1 MPDLE
6 QQLEEAASPLERMK
20 LIAESS
26 LQLVSNNH
34 KRASELINEALPLAR
49 TLMKRGEGRKEFA
62 YLLRSKG
69 LYCFR
74 RNEFEQARA
83 HFEEA
88 LPLLERLNDRRNVV
102 RTILFLGAVAA
113 SVCEYDKALVLFQR
127 SKYLS
132 DESDDYGNAL
142 QSLTSIAG
150 IYKRTG
156 HYQEALEHF
165 TIALRLAVDVGDKQ
179 SESTVL
185 MSMSMIQNEQGNFD
199 QALQSL
205 FQALLIK
212 EHLGEE
218 AGIATMLLNIGNVY
232 ALIPDHRKA
241 IEYYEKSLA
250 IYERLG
256 RLKTEYGWCFLN
268 LGTMYMQL
276 GELTEARTWLEKGL
290 VISKSLEDLYGY
302 SGGLGVMAE
311 ILLRE
316 DHLDAAL
323 ESVETA
329 LGLMREINEQDAMA
343 DAMLTLGH
351 IQSRMSD
358 VPSAIQS
365 INQAIAT
372 AQTMGAKPVIRN
384 AYELLSKIYREAGE
398 PAKALEHF
406 ERYHQLNEELLRQ
419 EADRRLQH
427 IKLELEREQTEQRET
442 MLKIENERIERE
454 LDLKTKHLATMAM
467 SIVQHSNF
475 LNAVGKEIGET
486 AKKVAKTHK
495 QSLDQLARRLKQQ
508 SQSEQEWKQFEKQ
521 LETLN
526 PEVIANLAKRFPQL
540 SPTEL
545 KVCAL
550 IKIGLGS
557 KDMANLLCVSLR
569 SIEAYRLQIR
579 KKLRLKKDVNLGVF
593 ILQG

>member
-102 RTILFLGAVAA
+102 RTILFLGAVEA

-132 DESDDYGNAL
+132 EESDDYGNAL

-165 TIALRLAVDVGDKQ
+165 SSALRLAGDVGDPQ
-179 SESTVL
+179 SESNALVG
-185 MSMSMIQNEQGNFD
+185 MSMIQNEQGNFD

-205 FQALLIK
+205 FHALLIK
-212 EHLGEE
+212 EHLGDEV
-218 AGIATMLLNIGNVY
+218 GIATMLLNIGNVY
-232 ALIPDHRKA
+232 ALLPDYRKA

-268 LGTMYMQL
+268 LGTMHMRL
-276 GELTEARTWLEKGL
+276 GELKDARAWLEKGL
-290 VISKSLEDLYGY
+290 VISRGLEDLYGY
-302 SGGLGVMAE
+302 SGGLGVLAE
-311 ILLRE
+311 VLLQE
-316 DHLDAAL
+316 GHLEAAL
-323 ESVETA
+323 ESVQASLA
-329 LGLMREINEQDAMA
+329 LMKQINERDGMA

-358 VPSAIQS
+358 VPSAIRS
-365 INQAIAT
+365 INQAIST

-384 AYELLSKIYREAGE
+384 AYELLSKIYREANE
-398 PAKALEHF
+398 PSKALEYF
-406 ERYHQLNEELLRQ
+406 EKYHQLNEELLRQ

-427 IKLELEREQTEQRET
+427 IKLELEREQAEQREA

-475 LNAVGKEIGET
+475 LNSIGKEIGET

-495 QSLDQLARRLKQQ
+495 QSLDELARRLKQQ

-521 LETLN
+521 LETLS

-550 IKIGLGS
+550 IKLGLGS